1 MKYMNLG
8 SKFFLSGVGL
18 SVIGSSFASANPP
31 KGGDKGKS
39 DEKQQSASQRGSN
52 DGEAADATEKS
63 VLSKFFDYVKSL
75 VLEFYYGKGYFETVA
90 KLQQVSASA
99 KEVLLNLNNFLDA
112 IKLEKAEDLKELDKK
127 YEEDEF
133 FKKYSNELTD
143 ITKIFSVEYKLKN
156 VAEANNSFNF
166 REIFKVNN
174 AKQIDDLFLTLKS
187 SFEKAKSEID
197 KICKEDEKIKSSVFV
212 QDINKTLDNSIK
224 HLESIQ
230 KDYVTKHHN
239 WYFGSGEVPFEE
251 NYKMNSDNINCAKE
265 IYEAFGENF
274 CYEGVYEKQREQR
287 YGISEDSSGKF
298 FDQHIEECEF
308 LNGIRES
315 VRNFLE
321 KDGIDKLK
329 EKFKSK
335 EELLSVLNYI
345 EERLQK
351 GVKIAKERRSK
362 NLADYRGAHNILLT
376 KWRGALEYFTNVFKV
391 RCMEAFEGKP
401 YSQLDRNYS
410 HFFQRY

>member
-1 MKYMNLG
+1 M
-8 SKFFLSGVGL
+8 GL

-39 DEKQQSASQRGSN
+39 DEKQQSASQSNSN

-112 IKLEKAEDLKELDKK
+112 IKLEKAEELKELDKK

-133 FKKYSNELTD
+133 FKTYSKELTD
-143 ITKIFSVEYKLKN
+143 ITKILLVEYKLKS
-156 VAEANNSFNF
+156 VAETINVFELWNLFEVDNFEERRSLFLELETSLKELRNSFD
-166 REIFKVNN
+166 EICK
-174 AKQIDDLFLTLKS
+174 D
-187 SFEKAKSEID
+187 EKA
-197 KICKEDEKIKSSVFV
+197 KSSVFV
-212 QDINKTLDNSIK
+212 TDIGKSIK
-224 HLESIQ
+224 SSLGYLEKINGIAP
-230 KDYVTKHHN
+230 K
-239 WYFGSGEVPFEE
+239 EE
-251 NYKMNSDNINCAKE
+251 NDKMNSENISFARE
-265 IYEAFGENF
+265 IYEAFGKNF
-274 CYEGVYEKQREQR
+274 CYEANYCKD
-287 YGISEDSSGKF
+287 YKISRSIDACSSKEF
-298 FDQHIEECEF
+298 FDQHKEEDEF
-308 LNGIRES
+308 LNGIHES
-315 VRNFLE
+315 VCNFLE

-335 EELLSVLNYI
+335 EELLSLLNYI

-351 GVKIAKERRSK
+351 GTKVAEERHHK
-362 NLADYRGAHNILLT
+362 NLTDYRGAHNILLT